1 MIFYF
6 SGCGNSRFIA
16 KEITAALN
24 ENLNFIPDLQREGYS
39 ECLINDGESLGFVFP
54 IYAWSHP
61 KLVEDFIIS
70 VQWKGNPNYVWFAC
84 TCGDEMGMTREAF
97 EKILLSVGLH
107 LDASFC
113 FKMPE
118 TYLDFPF
125 FKLDSKESEEK
136 KIADARRKLPGV
148 ISQIRNKEK
157 SSDVIL
163 GSFPKFKTNFI
174 RHGFTKIVSDKKYFS
189 TDSCIG
195 CGKCVKV
202 CPLKNITLEN
212 GHPKWNGNC
221 TQCMACYQYCP
232 TNAVQYGNCTKG
244 KGQYHFEE

>member
-24 ENLNFIPDLQREGYS
+24 ESLNFIPDLQQEGYS
-39 ECLINDGESLGFVFP
+39 ECLINEGESLGFVFP
-54 IYAWSHP
+54 IYAWALP
-61 KLVEDFIIS
+61 KLVEDFIKS
-70 VQWKGNPNYVWFAC
+70 VKWKGNPSYVWFAC
-84 TCGDEMGMTREAF
+84 TCGDEMGMARKAF
-97 EKILLSVGLH
+97 EKLMLSVGLH

-125 FKLDSKESEEK
+125 FKLDSKESEGK
-136 KIADARRKLPGV
+136 KIADARRKLPAV
-148 ISQIRNKEK
+148 IDQIRNKEK

-163 GSFPKFKTNFI
+163 GSFPKFKTYI
-174 RHGFTKIVSDKKYFS
+174 IGYGFSKIVGDKKYFS
-189 TDSCIG
+189 TNSCIS

-212 GHPKWNGNC
+212 DRPKWNGNC

-232 TNAVQYGNCTKG
+232 TNAIQYGNCTKG